1 MKIPRFTGIFCHPL
15 RAEGLPRR
23 EPNLLLN
30 GPAVW
35 QYNFPALGRIQRFL
49 GQKSCFPA
57 LKELCSTGNPANP
70 DFKAGQALG
79 IEPTFGASW
88 SFLGAKPTR
97 PDRFYF
103 NEFGVPIPGREL
115 TAGLKRRV

>member
-1 MKIPRFTGIFCHPL
+1 MKIPRFTGIFCDPF
-15 RAEGLPRR
+15 RPEGLPRR
-23 EPNLLLN
+23 ESNLLLN
-30 GPAVW
+30 GPAVL

-49 GQKSCFPA
+49 EQKSCFPA

-79 IEPTFGASW
+79 FEPTFGVSW

-97 PDRFYF
+97 PTVFTSTSLVY
-103 NEFGVPIPGREL
+103 PYP
-115 TAGLKRRV
+115 AGS